1 MADLDLPALNE
12 RRKITASFL
21 NNLATVFVATGVV
34 TPAVTF
40 TAQLSTPT
48 SGFWNGFLILWLVLG
63 AAFHLAARSVL
74 AGVK

>member
-1 MADLDLPALNE
+1 MPDLDLPALNE
-12 RRKITASFL
+12 RRKITATFL

-34 TPAVTF
+34 TPVVTF
-40 TAQLSTPT
+40 TTRVSIPT
-48 SGFWNGFLILWLVLG
+48 SGFWNGFLVLWLVLG